1 MTPRVLAIAREQLRR
16 ELAADLGRGGYVL
29 QKGEGPGVQRYFD
42 KALVLCR
49 PGLLARAA
57 ELMCDLLPEMCERIA
72 VNGVA
77 ACTLGTALSLTS
89 GVPLL
94 FGSSAAGDE
103 PEFHG
108 DLHPKAQ
115 VVLLEDVVF
124 TGQRALSGARALTA
138 RNAEVLSVLCL
149 LDRDVGASRVLAA
162 AGLTLRPLF
171 IENELLAMAHGS
183 GI

>member
-1 MTPRVLAIAREQLRR
+1 LAPKVLSIERQEMRR

-29 QKGEGPGVQRYFD
+29 QVSHGPEVQRYFE

-57 ELMCDLLPEMCERIA
+57 DLISDLLPEACERIG
-72 VNGVA
+72 VNGVP
-77 ACTLGTALSLTS
+77 ACALGTALSLAS

-94 FGSSAAGDE
+94 LGWAAPDGRPRFE
-103 PEFHG
+103 G
-108 DLHPKAQ
+108 DLHRAAQ

-124 TGQRALSGARALTA
+124 TGQRALQGAQELVA
-138 RNAEVLSVLCL
+138 RGAEVLGILCL
-149 LDRDVGASRVLAA
+149 LDRDCGGSRVLAE
-162 AGLTLRPLF
+162 AGFGLRPLF
-171 IENELLAMAHGS
+171 TEKELLATAHGA

>member
-1 MTPRVLAIAREQLRR
+1 MAERVLAIAREQLRR

-29 QKGEGPGVQRYFD
+29 QVGADSAVERYFD

-57 ELMCDLLPEMCERIA
+57 ELMTDLLPEVCERIA

-77 ACTLGTALSLTS
+77 ACTLGTALSLTT

-94 FGSSAAGDE
+94 LGSSTAGE
-103 PEFHG
+103 PPEFEG
-108 DLHPKAQ
+108 DLHPNAQ

-124 TGQRALSGARALTA
+124 TGQRALSGARALIA
-138 RNAEVLSVLCL
+138 RDAEVLSVLCL
-149 LDRDVGASRVLAA
+149 LDRDVGASRVLAT

-171 IENELLAMAHGS
+171 TEHELLAMAHGA
-183 GI
+183 GL